1 MFCSTATLW
10 PPSKTPVSNRSG
22 HSPAPS
28 GISATECNLVQWG
41 ARLRHISATFCNAV
55 QCNLMKL
62 YIIFPDSGGTLP
74 TVYTVACQR
83 VPFESRPLVT
93 RNTTAV
99 TIMPKYILSLMLFYL
114 SMRNHTHL
122 CTGGHD
128 NAEQS
133 VSDAWEKHAG
143 ASVMRNSALKL
154 RL

>member
-1 MFCSTATLW
+1 MQCS
-10 PPSKTPVSNRSG
+10 
-22 HSPAPS
+22 
-28 GISATECNLVQWG
+28 
-41 ARLRHISATFCNAV
+41 AV
-55 QCNLMKL
+55 QFNETVHYISLILEARYRL
-62 YIIFPDSGGTLP
+62 YTQSRAKGF
-74 TVYTVACQR
+74 
-83 VPFESRPLVT
+83 PFESRPLVT